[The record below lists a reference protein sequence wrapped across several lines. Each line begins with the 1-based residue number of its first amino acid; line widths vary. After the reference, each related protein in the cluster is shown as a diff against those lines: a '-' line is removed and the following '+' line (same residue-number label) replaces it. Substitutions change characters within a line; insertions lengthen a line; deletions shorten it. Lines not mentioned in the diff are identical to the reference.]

1 MWNSNL
7 RFLFAYLSLGRYHL
21 SVPNRGIS
29 SSTKWANGH
38 NLFLIKL
45 FILLNETKTIDYVNG
60 NYCSPFSSFVTE
72 ISEHVKIKSGTAE
85 EDGTEFDAFFP
96 NFIWAIRDFTLELE
110 LDGKSITSDDYLEHA
125 LTPKIGN

>member
-1 MWNSNL
+1 MDNYVFQLNI
-7 RFLFAYLSLGRYHL
+7 LFCITFWQQR
-21 SVPNRGIS
+21 
-29 SSTKWANGH
+29 
-38 NLFLIKL
+38 
-45 FILLNETKTIDYVNG
+45 ILVF
-60 NYCSPFSSFVTE
+60 FSSFVTE
-72 ISEHVKIKSGTAE
+72 ISEHVKIKSGTTE